1 MGAGRTC
8 LDGAHRAN
16 LDTGKGFEQAEGP
29 WHAATGAGQVGHP
42 LGRQR
47 RAVTVTRTELLGLVH
62 PGGP

>member
-29 WHAATGAGQVGHP
+29 WHAATGAGQVGAP
-42 LGRQR
+42 SG
-47 RAVTVTRTELLGLVH
+47 AAEESSDCD
-62 PGGP
+62 PD